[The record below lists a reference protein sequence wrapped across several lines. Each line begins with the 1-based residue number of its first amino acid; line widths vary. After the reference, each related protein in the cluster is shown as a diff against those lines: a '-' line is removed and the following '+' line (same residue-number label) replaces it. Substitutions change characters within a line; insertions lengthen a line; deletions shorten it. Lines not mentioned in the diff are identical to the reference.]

1 MSAPT
6 ELRVVWS
13 PAHPDHF
20 RPGRGAVSITGVVW
34 HKTDSDNQQGTAG
47 WFALSVEARTRALRE
62 SAMRAAAQKGVVLSA
77 AQIEAIRGFRSSA
90 HLSVDLDG
98 DPILQHVQF
107 DAVAFHAGN
116 ANPFTIGVEVVGRP
130 NTVVSERQYAACAS
144 IARFLQKYFAIPL
157 RLGRPGG
164 HSGHKEW
171 MKTACPANLD
181 VARIIREAKRES
193 S

>member
-47 WFALSVEARTRALRE
+47 WFALSVESRTRALRE

-98 DPILQHVQF
+98 DPILQHVKF
-107 DAVAFHAGN
+107 DDVAFHAGN

-130 NTVVSERQYAACAS
+130 HTIVSEGQYTACAA

-164 HSGHKEW
+164 HSGHREW
-171 MKTACPANLD
+171 MKTVCPANLD
-181 VARIIREAKRES
+181 VSRIVREAKKAS
-193 S
+193 L